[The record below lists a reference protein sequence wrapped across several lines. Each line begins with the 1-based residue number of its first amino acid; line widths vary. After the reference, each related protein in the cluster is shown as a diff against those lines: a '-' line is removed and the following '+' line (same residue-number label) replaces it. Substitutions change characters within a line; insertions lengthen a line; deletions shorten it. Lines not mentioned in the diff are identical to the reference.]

1 LVLIDLPSLIF
12 KAVYANKPSP
22 LGMGLVACDTCS
34 KPDIY
39 LIVADEYAG
48 HRELEKVFHFNNSFF
63 EKALESRGFHLIK
76 DSKSNYNFTV
86 FSLSSM
92 LSMNYLK
99 KIEGSN
105 SSKHDMNICYDL
117 INHNN
122 LWNYFKE
129 SGYDI
134 KNYSIFNVKDIPTK
148 APQNLLIIGTDLI
161 SSQTFLSRINRD
173 IRFNLVTKFKIKSEI
188 ERMANYVN
196 ACNQKLSR
204 SLSDETKAKSR
215 RPKFVYTHLI
225 MPHHPYFFDSSGK
238 KTPIEKLT
246 NEYDTDRKL
255 YLEYLIYTNK
265 ILLELI
271 DTIKKNSTQPPVIIV
286 MGDHGFRQFNYKTEA
301 QYYFMNLNAVY
312 FPNARYSLFY
322 DGMSNINQFR
332 IILNSLFNQKLPLL
346 KDSTSF
352 LRQ

>member
-1 LVLIDLPSLIF
+1 
-12 KAVYANKPSP
+12 
-22 LGMGLVACDTCS
+22 
-34 KPDIY
+34 
-39 LIVADEYAG
+39 
-48 HRELEKVFHFNNSFF
+48 
-63 EKALESRGFHLIK
+63 
-76 DSKSNYNFTV
+76 
-86 FSLSSM
+86 
-92 LSMNYLK
+92 
-99 KIEGSN
+99 
-105 SSKHDMNICYDL
+105 
-117 INHNN
+117 
-122 LWNYFKE
+122 
-129 SGYDI
+129 
-134 KNYSIFNVKDIPTK
+134 
-148 APQNLLIIGTDLI
+148 
-161 SSQTFLSRINRD
+161 
-173 IRFNLVTKFKIKSEI
+173 
-188 ERMANYVN
+188 MANYVN